1 MRKSEYEK
9 YIKPEEFLAVYNE
22 WKSKG
27 KPRGNDKTYEKV
39 WDGVQNAVKAC
50 IGSLQ
55 ARYKC
60 TYQNYDDK
68 VLDATILVMNKL
80 NTMEDEPRNIV
91 TMSYLYVVGICCG
104 SKTRQQEFED
114 NMLSVDAPAVGGDS
128 FADLMYI
135 DEYGVLQY
143 NY

>member
-1 MRKSEYEK
+1 MKKSDYEK

-22 WKSKG
+22 WESKG

-55 ARYKC
+55 QKYMC
-60 TYQNYDDK
+60 TYTHYDEK
-68 VLDATILVMNKL
+68 VMDATILVVDALVRCK
-80 NTMEDEPRNIV
+80 TEPRNIV
-91 TMSYLYVVGICCG
+91 TFSFLYTLGVCCG
-104 SKTRQQEFED
+104 KNAIQLDYED
-114 NMLSVDAPAVGGDS
+114 NALSIDALTVGGDS

>member
-1 MRKSEYEK
+1 MYEK
-9 YIKPEEFLAVYNE
+9 YIKPEEFLVVYNE
-22 WKSKG
+22 WRFKG
-27 KPRGNDKTYEKV
+27 KPKGNNKLYTQILL
-39 WDGVQNAVKAC
+39 GVTNAVKAC
-50 IGSLQ
+50 IGALQ
-55 ARYKC
+55 AKYHC
-60 TYQNYDDK
+60 TYQDYDDK

-91 TMSYLYVVGICCG
+91 TMSYLYVVGVCCG

-114 NMLSVDAPAVGGDS
+114 NMLSVDAPATGGDS